1 MLDVE
6 LSNVTLNYGFKNILD
21 GASFQVS
28 SGDKV
33 AIVGDNG
40 TGKTSIFNLISGREK
55 PNSGTVSKRKDAS
68 IGFLTQIAPEIKGNI
83 TVRDFLRL
91 AFEKLAMA
99 QARLHELELK
109 MGNPNVDPNE
119 LERVMK
125 AYGKLQDDFINA
137 GGYEVESNIEK
148 MAGNLK
154 ISEYL
159 DQAYNSLSGGQKT
172 IVCLARMLLQQPDI
186 LLLDEPTN
194 HLDIPTLSWLESF
207 IKGYP
212 GAVVLVSH
220 DRYFLDKTVNKIF
233 ALADGKIKTYFG
245 NYTAY
250 VEQLKAERELQ
261 EQAYVTQQKKI
272 SDMEDTIRKN
282 RAWGA
287 QSSEKAYRVAKQ
299 LERRIE
305 EMDKVERPK
314 TQKDIALN
322 FNQETRSGNDV
333 LRIDELSFAYGDDL
347 ILCGA
352 DLELQYRDKVCLI
365 GKNGCGKSTVLKL
378 VLGQLMPLDGQIALG
393 SNVKIGYLPQQV
405 TFEDENRTILEEFQ
419 KHFSGTLTQT
429 YSTLA
434 AFHFYG
440 EEVHKRISAL
450 SGGEKVRLKFA
461 ELVQNDVNFL
471 ILDEPTNHLDVRNRE
486 ILEEALSNFGGTVL
500 FVSHDRYFINKV
512 ANRVVLLEDGSFR
525 NFIGNYDDYL
535 EHTSATPLEGPQEE
549 IGPQRVL
556 KRNYSR
562 DNKKG

>member
-21 GASFQVS
+21 GATFQVN

-40 TGKTSIFNLISGREK
+40 TGKTSIFNLIYGNEK
-55 PNSGTVSKRKDAS
+55 PTSGTVSKRKDAT
-68 IGFLTQIAPEIKGNI
+68 IGFLTQIAPEVQEDIN
-83 TVRDFLRL
+83 VRDFLRTAYGDIAGL
-91 AFEKLAMA
+91 QERMHKLEFIMGDPNTTPD
-99 QARLHELELK
+99 ELE
-109 MGNPNVDPNE
+109 
-119 LERVMK
+119 K
-125 AYGKLQDDFINA
+125 AMNSYGKAQELFMNK
-137 GGYEVESNIEK
+137 GGYEIESNIDK

-154 ISEYL
+154 ITELL
-159 DQAYNSLSGGQKT
+159 DQEYNSLSGGQKT
-172 IVCLARMLLQQPDI
+172 IVCLARMLLQKPDI

-194 HLDIPTLSWLESF
+194 HLDIPTLGWLEDF
-207 IKGYP
+207 IKGYN
-212 GAVVLVSH
+212 GSVILVSH
-220 DRYFLDKTVNKIF
+220 DRYFLDRTINKVF
-233 ALADGKIKTYFG
+233 AIADGKIKTYFG
-245 NYTAY
+245 NYTQY
-250 VEQLKAERELQ
+250 VEALKAEREAQ

-272 SDMEDTIRKN
+272 AGMEEAIRKN

-299 LERRIE
+299 LERRID
-305 EMDKVERPK
+305 EMDKVDRPK

-333 LRIDELSFAYGDDL
+333 LSLEDVTFAYPDGDDI

-352 DLELQYRDKVCLI
+352 NLSLEYKDKVCLI
-365 GKNGCGKSTVLKL
+365 GKNGSGKSTVLKL
-378 VLGQLMPLDGQIALG
+378 ILGQLSQIDGQVKLG
-393 SNVKIGYLPQQV
+393 SNVKIGYLPQNV
-405 TFEDENRTILEEFQ
+405 SFENEDETIIDEFK
-419 KHFSGTLTQT
+419 KHFNGTLTQT

-440 EEVHKRISAL
+440 EEVQKRISSL

-486 ILEEALSNFGGTVL
+486 ILEDALSDFEGTLL

-512 ANRVVLLEDGSFR
+512 ANRVVELEDGEFTDYL
-525 NFIGNYDDYL
+525 GNYDFYL
-535 EHTSATPLEGPQEE
+535 EHSDNTPMQGPEQK
-549 IGPQRVL
+549 GPRKVL
-556 KRNYSR
+556 KR
-562 DNKKG
+562 